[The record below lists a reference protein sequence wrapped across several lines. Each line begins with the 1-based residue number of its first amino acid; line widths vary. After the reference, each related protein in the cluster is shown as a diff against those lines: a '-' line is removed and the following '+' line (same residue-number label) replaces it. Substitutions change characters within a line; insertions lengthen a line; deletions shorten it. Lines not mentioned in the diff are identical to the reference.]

1 MIVIDLDILIYS
13 MKHMTSNSNSIEVPN
28 YKVSD
33 YMIKETTIVHQ
44 KPLMPRTQLNSIKN
58 LFNDYICI
66 ITSNPME
73 TIVVHPKN
81 KEELSALKAF
91 IKALKIDF
99 TVEKSPYNPEFVKE
113 ILKAK
118 EDIKNGKGVNI
129 AIEDLW
135 K

>member
-1 MIVIDLDILIYS
+1 MIHLDIFINLIKN
-13 MKHMTSNSNSIEVPN
+13 MISNSNSIEVPN

-33 YMIKETTIVHQ
+33 YMIKETKIVHQ
-44 KPLMPRTQLNSIKN
+44 KPLIPCNQLNSIKK
-58 LFNDYICI
+58 LFNYYICI

-99 TVEKSPYNPEFVKE
+99 TTEKGPYNPEFVKE
-113 ILKAK
+113 IL
-118 EDIKNGKGVNI
+118 EGVNARKAGKLGLEI
-129 AIEDLW
+129 DVENMW